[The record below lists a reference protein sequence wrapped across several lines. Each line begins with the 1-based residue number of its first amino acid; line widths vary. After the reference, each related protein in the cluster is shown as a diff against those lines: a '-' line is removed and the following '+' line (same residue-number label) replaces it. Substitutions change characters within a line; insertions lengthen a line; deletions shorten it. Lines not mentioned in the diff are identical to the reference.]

1 MGKLRSRPA
10 LEQYKIGCRME
21 KLKKMSGSGKSLS
34 KLIRKSGAKL
44 KRGSPDPI
52 VTRLVI
58 DSRRVTPGSLF
69 FALPGLRQD
78 GSAFI
83 DEALRRGAV
92 GVVSS
97 EPRRFGNSKAVFVQA
112 DDPRLTL
119 AKVARR
125 FFGKPDKDIDL
136 FGITGTN
143 GKTTVSYL
151 AKHFFSLDGV
161 KTGCLGTIG
170 YDLVDRVLPSF
181 RTTPEAHE
189 LCELLSQ
196 MRDFGCTRAIME
208 VSSHGIDQLRIAE
221 LKFKVGVFLNLTR
234 DHLDY
239 HGDMENYFAVKRR
252 FIDGEI
258 GTVPKKLVLNVDDTY
273 GRRLADEHKE
283 ESTITFGTSKQ
294 ARLRATDIELAP
306 DGATFTLEWDGKRYL
321 VNSPLIGLYNVSNTL
336 AALSMAVLGDVPVE
350 KCIGSLNS
358 FGGIPGRMERVSAG
372 QPFEVVVDYAHTGNA
387 LENALKMLQEITPG
401 KVKVVFG
408 CGGDRDRG
416 KRAEMTKVST
426 ELADYCWAT
435 TDNPRSEVQEQIFD
449 DMREGISDHS
459 KIEFVLDRRRAIE
472 LALKSADPGDCVL
485 IAGKG
490 HEPFQE
496 YGDTVVPFDD
506 RKVARELL
514 ESMKLGGRI

>member
-1 MGKLRSRPA
+1 MVNVK
-10 LEQYKIGCRME
+10 Q
-21 KLKKMSGSGKSLS
+21 KSLAGK
-34 KLIRKSGAKL
+34 KLSSLIKKSGGKV
-44 KRGSPDPI
+44 KRGSPDPV

-78 GSAFI
+78 GNSFV
-83 DEALRRGAV
+83 DEALNRGAV
-92 GVVSS
+92 AVVSNA
-97 EPRRFGNSKAVFVQA
+97 PRRFGNSKAVFVKS

-125 FFGKPDKDIDL
+125 FFGKPDKELDL
-136 FGITGTN
+136 IGITGTN

-151 AKHFFSLDGV
+151 SKHFLSIDGV

-170 YDLVDRVLPSF
+170 YDLVERVLPSF

-196 MRDFGCTRAIME
+196 MRGFGCKRAVME
-208 VSSHGIDQLRIAE
+208 VSSHGIDQLRVAE

-239 HGDMENYFAVKRR
+239 HGDMENYFGVKRR

-258 GTVPKKLVLNVDDTY
+258 GSPPKKIAINVDDPY
-273 GRRLADEHKE
+273 GRRLADDHEG
-283 ESTITFGTSKQ
+283 ESTLTFGTSQ
-294 ARLRATDIELAP
+294 TARLRATDIDLAP
-306 DGATFTLEWDGKRYL
+306 DGTTFTLDHDGKRFL
-321 VNSPLIGLYNVSNTL
+321 VQSPLIGHYNVSNTL
-336 AALSMAVLGDVPVE
+336 AALAIGILAGVSLE

-358 FGGIPGRMERVSAG
+358 FGGIPGRMERIDCG

-387 LENALKMLQEITPG
+387 LDNALRMLKEITPG
-401 KVKVVFG
+401 KVNVVFG

-416 KRAEMTKVST
+416 KRAEMTRIAT
-426 ELADYCWAT
+426 EMASYCWAT

-449 DMREGISDHS
+449 DMRKGIVDSAR
-459 KIEFVLDRRRAIE
+459 IAFVLDRRRAIE
-472 LALKSADPGDCVL
+472 LALKRAEPGDCVL

-496 YGDTVVPFDD
+496 FGDTVIPFDD

-514 ESMKLGGRI
+514 ESMKLGGQI

>member
-1 MGKLRSRPA
+1 
-10 LEQYKIGCRME
+10 
-21 KLKKMSGSGKSLS
+21 
-34 KLIRKSGAKL
+34 
-44 KRGSPDPI
+44 
-52 VTRLVI
+52 
-58 DSRRVTPGSLF
+58 
-69 FALPGLRQD
+69 
-78 GSAFI
+78 
-83 DEALRRGAV
+83 
-92 GVVSS
+92 
-97 EPRRFGNSKAVFVQA
+97 
-112 DDPRLTL
+112 
-119 AKVARR
+119 
-125 FFGKPDKDIDL
+125 
-136 FGITGTN
+136 
-143 GKTTVSYL
+143 
-151 AKHFFSLDGV
+151 
-161 KTGCLGTIG
+161 
-170 YDLVDRVLPSF
+170 
-181 RTTPEAHE
+181 
-189 LCELLSQ
+189 
-196 MRDFGCTRAIME
+196 
-208 VSSHGIDQLRIAE
+208 
-221 LKFKVGVFLNLTR
+221 
-234 DHLDY
+234 
-239 HGDMENYFAVKRR
+239 MENYFAVKRR

-258 GTVPKKLVLNVDDTY
+258 GTGPKKLVLNVDDAY

-283 ESTITFGTSKQ
+283 ESTITFGASKQ

-336 AALSMAVLGDVPVE
+336 AALSMAVLEDVPVE

-358 FGGIPGRMERVSAG
+358 FGGIPGRMERVSTG

-416 KRAEMTKVST
+416 KRVEMTKVST

-449 DMREGISDHS
+449 DMREGISGHS